1 MINNIN
7 NEETEKRMRNLF
19 NMFYDWDVE
28 RKVLDTLTKCQRNW
42 DYSKFDYYKNKWD
55 KEMVEE
61 LLWVAQNTP
70 TKQNEGY
77 YDVYWTADRKV
88 IQEISKYTWGNT
100 HRRQPP
106 STWRNSQA
114 NASVYF
120 LWVVK
125 EPNSMANANA
135 DGSLKDNT
143 HPERWL
149 NAYVSVG
156 ISLALTARAAVK
168 MGFTTGFNKN
178 HNDLNGDDFWENKL
192 GILNEVN
199 QGTKRITYGL
209 GIGYPQENKERWES
223 DETEL
228 MIGAANG
235 SKITLT
241 GQETHPRTNKKM
253 RKAEIIDIRGKENQ
267 KIKDLY
273 GNEHIVP
280 EKVEFKINSFRK
292 RGIDIIEI
300 K

>member
-1 MINNIN
+1 MLSEDRIKKI
-7 NEETEKRMRNLF
+7 MG
-19 NMFYDWDVE
+19 MFYDWDKE
-28 RKVLDTLTKCQRNW
+28 REVLNNIQKCQRNW
-42 DYSKFDYYKNKWD
+42 DYSKFDIKNQTH
-55 KEMVEE
+55 KEMIEE

-70 TKQNEGY
+70 TKQHEGY
-77 YDVYWTADRKV
+77 FDIYWTADRNL
-88 IQEISKYTWGNT
+88 IQEMSRYTWGNT
-100 HRRQPP
+100 HRREPP
-106 STWRNSQA
+106 SNWRNSQS
-114 NASVYF
+114 NASVYI
-120 LWVVK
+120 LWIAK
-125 EPNSMANANA
+125 EPNSQLNSNA
-135 DGSLKDNT
+135 DGTLKDNK
-143 HPERWL
+143 HHERWL
-149 NAYVSVG
+149 NAYVSIG
-156 ISLALTARAAVK
+156 ISLGLTARAAAK
-168 MGFTTGFNKN
+168 MGFATGFNKN

-273 GNEHIVP
+273 GNEHIIP
-280 EKVEFKINSFRK
+280 EKAEFKINSFRK

>member
-149 NAYVSVG
+149 NAYVSIG

-178 HNDLNGDDFWENKL
+178 HNDLNGDEFWEKKL
-192 GILNEVN
+192 NIVEDVR
-199 QGTKRITYGL
+199 TYKKKIAYGL
-209 GIGYPQENKERWES
+209 GFGYPQENRPRWES

-235 SKITLT
+235 SKISLT
-241 GQETHPRTNKKM
+241 GQETNPRTGKKM
-253 RKAEIIDIRGKENQ
+253 RKAEIIDIRGKANQ

-273 GNEHIVP
+273 GNEHIIP
-280 EKVEFKINSFRK
+280 EKAEFKINSFRK
-292 RGIDIIEI
+292 RGTDIIEI

>member
-1 MINNIN
+1 MLSEDKIR
-7 NEETEKRMRNLF
+7 KLMGLY
-19 NMFYDWDVE
+19 YDWDSE
-28 RKVLDTLTKCQRNW
+28 REILNNIQKCQRNW
-42 DYSKFDYYKNKWD
+42 DYSKFNIKNQVHREYVD
-55 KEMVEE
+55 E

-70 TKQNEGY
+70 TKQHEGY
-77 YDVYWTADRKV
+77 FDIYWTADRNL
-88 IQEISKYTWGNT
+88 IQEMSRYTWGNT
-100 HRRQPP
+100 HRREPP
-106 STWRNSQA
+106 SNWRNSQS
-114 NASVYF
+114 NASVYI
-120 LWVVK
+120 LWIAK
-125 EPNSMANANA
+125 EPNSQLNSNA
-135 DGSLKDNT
+135 DGTLKDNK
-143 HPERWL
+143 HHERWL
-149 NAYVSVG
+149 NAYVSIG
-156 ISLALTARAAVK
+156 ISLGLTARAAAK
-168 MGFTTGFNKN
+168 MGFATGFNKN

-267 KIKDLY
+267 KILDLY
-273 GNEHIVP
+273 GNEHTIP
-280 EKVEFKINSFRK
+280 EKAEFKINSFRK

>member
-1 MINNIN
+1 MLSEDKIR
-7 NEETEKRMRNLF
+7 KLMGLY
-19 NMFYDWDVE
+19 YDWDSE
-28 RKVLDTLTKCQRNW
+28 REILNNIQKCQRNW
-42 DYSKFDYYKNKWD
+42 DYSKFNIKNQVHREYVD
-55 KEMVEE
+55 E

-70 TKQNEGY
+70 TKQHEGY
-77 YDVYWTADRKV
+77 FDIYWTADRNL
-88 IQEISKYTWGNT
+88 IQEMSRYTWGNT
-100 HRRQPP
+100 HRREPP
-106 STWRNSQA
+106 SNWRNSQS
-114 NASVYF
+114 NASVYI
-120 LWVVK
+120 LWIAK
-125 EPNSMANANA
+125 EPNSQLNSNA
-135 DGSLKDNT
+135 DGTLKDNK
-143 HPERWL
+143 HHERWL
-149 NAYVSVG
+149 NAYVSIG
-156 ISLALTARAAVK
+156 IPMGLTARAAAK
-168 MGFTTGFNKN
+168 MGFATGFNKN

>member
-1 MINNIN
+1 MLSEDKIR
-7 NEETEKRMRNLF
+7 KLMGLY
-19 NMFYDWDVE
+19 YDWDSE
-28 RKVLDTLTKCQRNW
+28 REILNNIQKCQRNW
-42 DYSKFDYYKNKWD
+42 NYSKFNIKNQTH
-55 KEMVEE
+55 KEMIEE

-70 TKQNEGY
+70 TKQHEGY
-77 YDVYWTADRKV
+77 FDIYWTADRNL
-88 IQEISKYTWGNT
+88 IQEMSRYTWGNT
-100 HRRQPP
+100 HRREPP
-106 STWRNSQA
+106 SNWRNSQS
-114 NASVYF
+114 NASVYI
-120 LWVVK
+120 LWIAK
-125 EPNSMANANA
+125 EPNSQLNSNA
-135 DGSLKDNT
+135 DGTLKDNK
-143 HPERWL
+143 HHERWL
-149 NAYVSVG
+149 NAYVSIG
-156 ISLALTARAAVK
+156 ISMGLTARAAAK
-168 MGFTTGFNKN
+168 MGFATGFNKN

>member
-1 MINNIN
+1 MLSEDKIR
-7 NEETEKRMRNLF
+7 KLMGLY
-19 NMFYDWDVE
+19 YDWDSE
-28 RKVLDTLTKCQRNW
+28 REILNNIQKCQRNW
-42 DYSKFDYYKNKWD
+42 DYSKFNIKNQVHREYVD
-55 KEMVEE
+55 E

-70 TKQNEGY
+70 TKQHEGY
-77 YDVYWTADRKV
+77 FDIYWTADRNL
-88 IQEISKYTWGNT
+88 IQEMSKYTWGNT
-100 HRRQPP
+100 HRREPP
-106 STWRNSQA
+106 SNWRNSQS
-114 NASVYF
+114 NASVYI
-120 LWVVK
+120 LWIAK
-125 EPNSMANANA
+125 EPNSQLNSNA
-135 DGSLKDNT
+135 DGTLKDNK
-143 HPERWL
+143 HHERWL
-149 NAYVSVG
+149 NAYVSIG
-156 ISLALTARAAVK
+156 ISMGLTARAAAK
-168 MGFTTGFNKN
+168 MGFATGFNKN

-253 RKAEIIDIRGKENQ
+253 RKAEVIDIRGKENQ

-273 GNEHIVP
+273 GNEHIIP

>member
-1 MINNIN
+1 MVNNIN

-19 NMFYDWDVE
+19 NMFYDWDGE

-42 DYSKFDYYKNKWD
+42 DYSKFNYYAHKWHQ
-55 KEMVEE
+55 EMVDE
-61 LLWVAQNTP
+61 LLWIAQNTP

-100 HRRQPP
+100 HRRQHP

-120 LWVVK
+120 LWVAK
-125 EPNSMANANA
+125 EPNTQANANA

-149 NAYVSVG
+149 NAYVSIG

-178 HNDLNGDDFWENKL
+178 HNDLNGDEFWEKKL
-192 GILNEVN
+192 NIVEDVR
-199 QGTKRITYGL
+199 TYKKKIAYGL
-209 GIGYPQENKERWES
+209 GFGYPQENRPRWES

-241 GQETHPRTNKKM
+241 GQEKHPVNGKVM
-253 RKAEIIDIRGKENQ
+253 RKAEIIDIRGKANQ
-267 KIKDLY
+267 KIKDPY
-273 GNEHIVP
+273 GNEHIIP
-280 EKVEFKINSFRK
+280 EKAEFKINSFRK
-292 RGIDIIEI
+292 RGTDIIEI

>member
-1 MINNIN
+1 MLSEDKIR
-7 NEETEKRMRNLF
+7 KLMGLY
-19 NMFYDWDVE
+19 YDWDSE
-28 RKVLDTLTKCQRNW
+28 REILNNIQKCQRNW
-42 DYSKFDYYKNKWD
+42 DYSKFNIKNQVHREYVD
-55 KEMVEE
+55 E

-70 TKQNEGY
+70 TKQHEGY
-77 YDVYWTADRKV
+77 FDIYWTADRNL
-88 IQEISKYTWGNT
+88 IQEMSRYTWGNT
-100 HRRQPP
+100 HRREPP
-106 STWRNSQA
+106 SNWRNSQS
-114 NASVYF
+114 NASVYI
-120 LWVVK
+120 LWIAK
-125 EPNSMANANA
+125 EPNSQLNSNA
-135 DGSLKDNT
+135 DGTLKDNK
-143 HPERWL
+143 HHERWL
-149 NAYVSVG
+149 NAYVCIG
-156 ISLALTARAAVK
+156 ISLGLTARAAAK
-168 MGFTTGFNKN
+168 MGFATGFNKN

-273 GNEHIVP
+273 GNEHIIP
-280 EKVEFKINSFRK
+280 EKAEFKINSFRK
-292 RGIDIIEI
+292 RGINIIEI

>member
-1 MINNIN
+1 MLSEDKIR
-7 NEETEKRMRNLF
+7 KLMGLY
-19 NMFYDWDVE
+19 YDWDSE
-28 RKVLDTLTKCQRNW
+28 REILNNIQKCQRNW
-42 DYSKFDYYKNKWD
+42 DYSKFNIKNQVH
-55 KEMVEE
+55 KEMIEE

-70 TKQNEGY
+70 TKQHEGY
-77 YDVYWTADRKV
+77 FDIYWTADRNL
-88 IQEISKYTWGNT
+88 IQEMSRYTWGNT
-100 HRRQPP
+100 HRREPP
-106 STWRNSQA
+106 SNWRNSQS
-114 NASVYF
+114 NASVYI
-120 LWVVK
+120 LWIAK
-125 EPNSMANANA
+125 EPNSQLNSNA
-135 DGSLKDNT
+135 DGTLKDNK
-143 HPERWL
+143 HHERWL
-149 NAYVSVG
+149 NAYVSIG
-156 ISLALTARAAVK
+156 ISMGLTARAAAK
-168 MGFTTGFNKN
+168 MGFATGFNKN

-192 GILNEVN
+192 GILNEIKE
-199 QGTKRITYGL
+199 GTKRITYGL

-253 RKAEIIDIRGKENQ
+253 RKAEIIDIRGKENK

>member
-1 MINNIN
+1 MLSEDKIR
-7 NEETEKRMRNLF
+7 KLMGLY
-19 NMFYDWDVE
+19 YDWDSE
-28 RKVLDTLTKCQRNW
+28 REILNNIQKCQRNW
-42 DYSKFDYYKNKWD
+42 DYSKFNIKNQVHREYVD
-55 KEMVEE
+55 E

-70 TKQNEGY
+70 TKQHEGY
-77 YDVYWTADRKV
+77 FDIYWTADRNL
-88 IQEISKYTWGNT
+88 IQEMSRYTWGNT
-100 HRRQPP
+100 HRREPP
-106 STWRNSQA
+106 SNWRNSQS
-114 NASVYF
+114 NASVYI
-120 LWVVK
+120 LWIAK
-125 EPNSMANANA
+125 EPNSQLNSNA
-135 DGSLKDNT
+135 DGTLKDNK
-143 HPERWL
+143 HHERWL
-149 NAYVSVG
+149 NAYVSIG
-156 ISLALTARAAVK
+156 ISLGLTARAAAK
-168 MGFTTGFNKN
+168 MGFATGFNKN